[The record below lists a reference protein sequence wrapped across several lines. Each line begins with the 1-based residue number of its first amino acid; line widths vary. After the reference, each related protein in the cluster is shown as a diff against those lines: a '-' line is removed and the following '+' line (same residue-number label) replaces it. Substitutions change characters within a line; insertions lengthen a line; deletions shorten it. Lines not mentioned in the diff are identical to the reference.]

1 MSSGTVLPHR
11 NRWPRIA
18 PNAFIAPGSTVIGD
32 VEMAPESSVW
42 FNCAVR
48 GDVNPVRIGPR
59 SNVQDGTII
68 HTATKE
74 GPTIIGADVV
84 VGHMCLLHACI
95 LEDACMVGMGAIV
108 MDYAVV
114 ETGAWVAA
122 GALVPPG
129 KRVRSGELWMGRP
142 AKHVRD
148 VSNSEREQ
156 ITRIARNYVQ
166 RAHEYRTDLA
176 TRS

>member
-1 MSSGTVLPHR
+1 
-11 NRWPRIA
+11 
-18 PNAFIAPGSTVIGD
+18 
-32 VEMAPESSVW
+32 
-42 FNCAVR
+42 
-48 GDVNPVRIGPR
+48 
-59 SNVQDGTII
+59 
-68 HTATKE
+68 
-74 GPTIIGADVV
+74 
-84 VGHMCLLHACI
+84 
-95 LEDACMVGMGAIV
+95 MVGMGAIV

-129 KRVRSGELWMGRP
+129 KRVRSGQLWMGRP

-166 RAHEYRTDLA
+166 RAHEYRTDIA
-176 TRS
+176 TRL